1 MIFKSYILEQ
11 DIKKIENYRMFLFYG
26 ENHGLKKDFK
36 ENIKKNKKNAKVINF
51 LQSDVIKNKSILTN
65 EIYNKSLFEEKKII
79 FIDEINDKI
88 LNILEEIKDSLQ
100 DDNIYLFANIL
111 EKKSK
116 VRNFF
121 EKTKTCGVS
130 ACYSDNE
137 ISIRKIIT
145 NKLKTLEGFNSN
157 ILNIIIQNTGL
168 DRDKINNELEKII
181 TLFNDKKIN
190 EDQLMNLLNLK
201 TNEDFNELKD
211 AAFNGNKQKTN
222 KLLNETTFE
231 NDSLIYY
238 INNLNQRINKILE
251 INSYN
256 KEKSNIEN
264 IIDKIKPPVFWKD
277 KPVLINQSKIW
288 NKKKLLKA
296 QKKTYITELRIK
308 SNSKIK
314 SDLLIKNLIVNL
326 CLLAKSA

>member
-1 MIFKSYILEQ
+1 M
-11 DIKKIENYRMFLFYG
+11 
-26 ENHGLKKDFK
+26 
-36 ENIKKNKKNAKVINF
+36 
-51 LQSDVIKNKSILTN
+51 
-65 EIYNKSLFEEKKII
+65 
-79 FIDEINDKI
+79 
-88 LNILEEIKDSLQ
+88 Q

-121 EKTKTCGVS
+121 EKSKTCGVS

-277 KPVLINQSKIW
+277 KPILINQSKIW

>member
-1 MIFKSYILEQ
+1 M
-11 DIKKIENYRMFLFYG
+11 
-26 ENHGLKKDFK
+26 
-36 ENIKKNKKNAKVINF
+36 
-51 LQSDVIKNKSILTN
+51 
-65 EIYNKSLFEEKKII
+65 
-79 FIDEINDKI
+79 
-88 LNILEEIKDSLQ
+88 
-100 DDNIYLFANIL
+100 
-111 EKKSK
+111 
-116 VRNFF
+116 
-121 EKTKTCGVS
+121 
-130 ACYSDNE
+130 
-137 ISIRKIIT
+137 
-145 NKLKTLEGFNSN
+145 
-157 ILNIIIQNTGL
+157 
-168 DRDKINNELEKII
+168 
-181 TLFNDKKIN
+181 
-190 EDQLMNLLNLK
+190 LNLK

-277 KPVLINQSKIW
+277 KPILINQSKIW

-296 QKKTYITELRIK
+296 QKKTYITELRVK

>member
-1 MIFKSYILEQ
+1 M
-11 DIKKIENYRMFLFYG
+11 
-26 ENHGLKKDFK
+26 
-36 ENIKKNKKNAKVINF
+36 
-51 LQSDVIKNKSILTN
+51 
-65 EIYNKSLFEEKKII
+65 
-79 FIDEINDKI
+79 
-88 LNILEEIKDSLQ
+88 
-100 DDNIYLFANIL
+100 
-111 EKKSK
+111 
-116 VRNFF
+116 
-121 EKTKTCGVS
+121 
-130 ACYSDNE
+130 
-137 ISIRKIIT
+137 
-145 NKLKTLEGFNSN
+145 
-157 ILNIIIQNTGL
+157 
-168 DRDKINNELEKII
+168 
-181 TLFNDKKIN
+181 
-190 EDQLMNLLNLK
+190 LNLK

-231 NDSLIYY
+231 NESLIYY

-264 IIDKIKPPVFWKD
+264 IIDKIKPPIFWKD
-277 KPVLINQSKIW
+277 KPILINQSKIW

-296 QKKTYITELRIK
+296 QKKTYITELRVK

>member
-100 DDNIYLFANIL
+100 DENIYLFANIL

-264 IIDKIKPPVFWKD
+264 IIDKIKPPIFWKD
-277 KPVLINQSKIW
+277 KPILINQSKIW

>member
-1 MIFKSYILEQ
+1 
-11 DIKKIENYRMFLFYG
+11 
-26 ENHGLKKDFK
+26 
-36 ENIKKNKKNAKVINF
+36 
-51 LQSDVIKNKSILTN
+51 
-65 EIYNKSLFEEKKII
+65 
-79 FIDEINDKI
+79 
-88 LNILEEIKDSLQ
+88 
-100 DDNIYLFANIL
+100 
-111 EKKSK
+111 
-116 VRNFF
+116 
-121 EKTKTCGVS
+121 
-130 ACYSDNE
+130 
-137 ISIRKIIT
+137 
-145 NKLKTLEGFNSN
+145 
-157 ILNIIIQNTGL
+157 
-168 DRDKINNELEKII
+168 
-181 TLFNDKKIN
+181 
-190 EDQLMNLLNLK
+190 MNLLNLK

-264 IIDKIKPPVFWKD
+264 IIDKIKPPIFWKD
-277 KPVLINQSKIW
+277 KPILINQSKIW

-296 QKKTYITELRIK
+296 QKKTYITELRVK